1 MNLRSLI
8 SGIRRNLVQNV
19 VGQAVCLR
27 DIAEIYQP
35 TTISSSDLT
44 AHGFIVYGAN
54 GIIGRYSAYNHEFE
68 QICITCRGNTCGM
81 VNYTKPKSWITG
93 NAMVINVDDH
103 QDKVSKRFLFH
114 YLSAYNF
121 NSIISGSGQPQI
133 VRTPLEK
140 IKIILPKISYQKFFA
155 DGLDRIL
162 NKMDI
167 NILMLDH
174 FEKQK
179 HYLLRQMFI

>member
-1 MNLRSLI
+1 
-8 SGIRRNLVQNV
+8 
-19 VGQAVCLR
+19 
-27 DIAEIYQP
+27 
-35 TTISSSDLT
+35 
-44 AHGFIVYGAN
+44 
-54 GIIGRYSAYNHEFE
+54 
-68 QICITCRGNTCGM
+68 
-81 VNYTKPKSWITG
+81 
-93 NAMVINVDDH
+93 MVINVDDH